1 MKAGK
6 VDLSLIEHSVLDL
19 FATPLYNS
27 RFNNLKN
34 IAGPNEITG
43 FYKERALKL
52 SQNYFDLRFYG
63 INHTNTN
70 R

>member
-1 MKAGK
+1 M
-6 VDLSLIEHSVLDL
+6 D
-19 FATPLYNS
+19 
-27 RFNNLKN
+27 
-34 IAGPNEITG
+34 GPDKITG

-70 R
+70 K